1 MKLVNTVKNFIKQNQ
16 LLKSGDRV
24 IVAVSGG
31 PDSTALLHI
40 LTALRYDLGI
50 GLFIAHVNHN
60 LRKASGQDERFVKN
74 LADRFNLPFHST
86 SIRLRKKKKKS
97 SIEELAREARLRFF
111 IRLAKREK
119 AECIALGHNRD
130 DLAETVLMRILR
142 GTGLLG
148 LRAILPKRKIEGVTL
163 IRPLLEVR
171 RKEIESFLKKR
182 NLKFCRDATNSKPEF
197 FRNKIR
203 LHLLPT
209 LERTYNPNIK
219 ETLAHLSESIT
230 ADYAY
235 LEKQAQAAWRRVAAT
250 PEKGSER
257 IRIHIDSLK
266 KLDIAI
272 KRIVLRQALEKF
284 KGDTRQFSFSHM
296 KAIERLLHTPKTAVT
311 VHLPNG
317 ILVSKYHRYL
327 TFASVG
333 SDRRKS

>member
-1 MKLVNTVKNFIKQNQ
+1 MQLANTVKNFIEQNQ
-16 LLKSGDRV
+16 LLKNGDRV

-31 PDSTALLHI
+31 PDSAALIHI

-50 GLFIAHVNHN
+50 GLSIAHVNHN
-60 LRKASGQDERFVKN
+60 LRKTSGQDERFVKN
-74 LADRFNLPFHST
+74 LADKLNLPFYST

-119 AECIALGHNRD
+119 AQCVALGHNRD

-148 LRAILPKRKIEGVTL
+148 LRAILPKRKIEGVTF

-171 RKEIESFLKKR
+171 RKEIVSFLKKHG
-182 NLKFCRDATNSKPEF
+182 LKFCQDATNSKSNF

-203 LHLLPT
+203 LHLLPI
-209 LERTYNPNIK
+209 LERAYNPKIK

-230 ADYAY
+230 ADYAC

-250 PEKGSER
+250 PAKESKR
-257 IRIHIDSLK
+257 IRIHIDSLQ
-266 KLDIAI
+266 KLDMAI
-272 KRIVLRQALEKF
+272 KRIVLRQALKKF
-284 KGDTRQFSFSHM
+284 KGDTRQLSFVHM
-296 KAIERLLHTPKTAVT
+296 KAIERLLHTQKAAAT
-311 VHLPNG
+311 VHLPSG

-327 TFASVG
+327 TFTRAAG
-333 SDRRKS
+333 AK

>member
-1 MKLVNTVKNFIKQNQ
+1 MKLVNTVRSFIIESQ
-16 LLKSGDRV
+16 LLKHGDRV

-31 PDSTALLHI
+31 PDSVTLLNVLNTLRHDFGISLSVAHI
-40 LTALRYDLGI
+40 
-50 GLFIAHVNHN
+50 NHN
-60 LRKASGQDERFVKN
+60 LRKNSGKDEHFVKN
-74 LADRFNLPFHST
+74 LADKLNLSFYST
-86 SIRLRKKKKKS
+86 SLHLQKRRGKS
-97 SIEELAREARLRFF
+97 SIEELAREARLKFF
-111 IRLAKREK
+111 IRLAKKQR
-119 AECIALGHNRD
+119 ASCVALGHTQD

-142 GTGLLG
+142 GTGLFG
-148 LRAILPKRKIEGVTL
+148 LRAILPKRTIEEIIF

-171 RKEIESFLKKR
+171 RKEIESFLKKHS
-182 NLKFCRDATNSKPEF
+182 LKFCRDATNSKPDF

-209 LERTYNPNIK
+209 LERAYNPNIK
-219 ETLAHLSESIT
+219 KTLAHLSESIT

-250 PEKGSER
+250 PEKGSGR

-272 KRIVLRQALEKF
+272 KRIVLRQGLEKF
-284 KGDTRQFSFSHM
+284 KGDTRQLSFVHM
-296 KAIERLLHTPKTAVT
+296 KAIERLLHTQKTAAT

-327 TFASVG
+327 TFTRVACP
-333 SDRRKS
+333 K